1 MESIFCPKEG
11 AAFLIVSDQV
21 PFLLYYA
28 HIPAIILSLLF
39 GFFVFFQAKRD
50 IRSGIIFLI
59 TLLFS
64 FRSLFDL
71 ITWATNDSRLVMIFW
86 SLQILFEFCIYVVSA
101 HLAYVFFKEKA
112 LPLLGKI
119 ALYTP
124 LIILAG
130 FLPTTYTLTHFV
142 LDEFC
147 EAGEGII
154 AIQYVYGFEI
164 LISIWIVMFSL
175 IQVIRMKDVFMRKQQ
190 IFFTIGLLLFLV
202 AFSWGNIA
210 GSITEKW
217 EIALYGQFGMPVFIG
232 LLAYLVVKYRA
243 FNVKLLSS
251 QALTIAL
258 ILLVGSQLF
267 FIRES
272 RAYILVAMTLILL
285 IIFSRILVLSV
296 QREVQRKE
304 ELQVISDR
312 LATANQELRR
322 LDNAKSEFISIASHQ
337 LRTPLTAIKGFV
349 SLLLEGAYGKVP
361 REVQDTLNKVY
372 LANSRLMQL
381 VENLL
386 NISRIESG
394 RIQYSFAPTQ
404 IEDLVTELVEMFSL
418 AAREKGL
425 ALSSDFPKEK
435 IPEINLDAAKIREVL
450 SNLIDNALKYT
461 EQGGILIKV
470 VQNQANI
477 EVVVEDTGMGIDPDD
492 LPHLFKKFERGKQ
505 AAHVNVSS
513 TGLGLYVGKNFIE
526 AHGGTITAH
535 SEGVGKGSRFIVS
548 IPFKSKN

>member
-1 MESIFCPKEG
+1 MDVSALMCLESWNPV
-11 AAFLIVSDQV
+11 FLIFTDQA
-21 PFLLYYA
+21 PKLLYYS
-28 HIPAIILSLLF
+28 HIPTALLALFLS
-39 GFFVFFQAKRD
+39 FFVFIRGRSLATGALLFISILFAVWNFVDLVAWTNADSRNIMFFWSMLYLLQALILCCTWYFSRVFLDQQDVSFSQKLFIGVLLAPLIVLLPTDFNLTGFDVASCEAQQGILINYFYFFQFVLLVLIVGYFIKKY
-50 IRSGIIFLI
+50 RSIQSRTEKNKMIIF
-59 TLLFS
+59 
-64 FRSLFDL
+64 SLG
-71 ITWATNDSRLVMIFW
+71 V
-86 SLQILFEFCIYVVSA
+86 
-101 HLAYVFFKEKA
+101 
-112 LPLLGKI
+112 
-119 ALYTP
+119 
-124 LIILAG
+124 
-130 FLPTTYTLTHFV
+130 
-142 LDEFC
+142 
-147 EAGEGII
+147 
-154 AIQYVYGFEI
+154 
-164 LISIWIVMFSL
+164 
-175 IQVIRMKDVFMRKQQ
+175 
-190 IFFTIGLLLFLV
+190 LLFL
-202 AFSWGNIA
+202 ATFSWGNLV
-210 GSITEKW
+210 GSLTLQW
-217 EIALYGQFGMPVFIG
+217 ELEQYGLFGMPVFIG
-232 LLAYLVVKYRA
+232 LLTYLIVRYQA
-243 FNVKLLSS
+243 FDVRLLSV
-251 QALTIAL
+251 QALVTAL
-258 ILLVGSQLF
+258 IFLVGSQLF
-267 FIRES
+267 FPMS
-272 RAYILVAMTLILL
+272 HTQFTLIGITLIALL
-285 IIFSRILVLSV
+285 VVGRMLVLSV
-296 QREVQRKE
+296 QKEVQRKE

-349 SLLLEGAYGKVP
+349 SLLLEGAYGKIP

-435 IPEINLDAAKIREVL
+435 LPEINLDAAKIREVL

-461 EQGGILIKV
+461 EQGGILIRV
-470 VQNQANI
+470 VQNQSGVEI
-477 EVVVEDTGMGIDPDD
+477 VVEDTGMGIDPDD

-535 SEGVGKGSRFIVS
+535 SEGVGRGSRFIVS